1 LEDVKFVIGRK
12 DEESLILSGM
22 SRRHRI
28 RLREEWFAV
37 KKSEEKQIKELL
49 SFFKK
54 MNFVEIMG
62 FGKLL

>member
-1 LEDVKFVIGRK
+1 LEDVRFVIGRK
-12 DEESLILSGM
+12 DEENLILSGM

-28 RLREEWFAV
+28 RLREGWFAV